1 MKIVKKQ
8 DGNTMTFSLAG
19 WLDAQAA
26 PDLEKAI
33 DSVPEN
39 VEKLIFDCSA
49 LEYVSSAGIR
59 QIVAAHKKMNGEL
72 TIKSLSPEITDILK
86 MTGLY
91 KILNVE

>member
-1 MKIVKKQ
+1 
-8 DGNTMTFSLAG
+8 MTFSLAG

-91 KILNVE
+91 KRLNVE